1 MLVSFTPE
9 TSAEKLNL
17 QVGLGGAVCKATN
30 SWVQLRSWSEGCKF
44 KPHVGLHAGR
54 AAPPKQKILHYP
66 TSELCFYH
74 RQQKSIETLSKDESP
89 LKEFAGADAGAGI
102 MLLCLIEATVL
113 CYFI

>member
-1 MLVSFTPE
+1 MSFLLSPLSPNNNSDNNNNNIDVIIL
-9 TSAEKLNL
+9 TS
-17 QVGLGGAVCKATN
+17 
-30 SWVQLRSWSEGCKF
+30 QLRPGSQGGKF